1 MENSAYEALIIALN
15 TFVFAVALTAG
26 MVLMNSI
33 NEMVEYT
40 KINIESEVGGNLIK
54 EYGNEQERTFT
65 GAEVLS
71 YYGQKVNGKL
81 EGVTIKVRA
90 GGAETDIKTFG
101 EGAGMGY
108 LNKTFILECRGA
120 NNYLFRLKTT

>member
-1 MENSAYEALIIALN
+1 M
-15 TFVFAVALTAG
+15 T
-26 MVLMNSI
+26 SI
-33 NEMVEYT
+33 NQMVAYT
-40 KINIESEVGGNLIK
+40 KENLEAEVGGNLIK

-65 GAEVLS
+65 GAEVLA

-90 GGAETDIKTFG
+90 GGSETDILTYGKNS
-101 EGAGMGY
+101 GMGY
-108 LNKTFILECRGA
+108 LNKTFTLECRGE

>member
-1 MENSAYEALIIALN
+1 MENSAYEALIIGLN
-15 TFVFAVALTAG
+15 VFVFAVALTAG
-26 MVLMNSI
+26 MALMTRI

-40 KINIESEVGGNLIK
+40 KINIESHVGGNLVK

-90 GGAETDIKTFG
+90 GGAESDILTYGKNS
-101 EGAGMGY
+101 GMGY
-108 LNKTFILECRGA
+108 LNKIFILECRGE